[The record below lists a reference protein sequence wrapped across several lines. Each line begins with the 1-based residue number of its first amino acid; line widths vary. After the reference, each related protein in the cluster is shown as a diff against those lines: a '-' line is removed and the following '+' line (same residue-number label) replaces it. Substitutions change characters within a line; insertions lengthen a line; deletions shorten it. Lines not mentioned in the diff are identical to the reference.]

1 MPTRSPGWPPPEFDN
16 VGKLRPGWVRRL
28 ARRGPPGRRLLRRPL
43 QRPELASL
51 GGLVAA
57 FAVFSILRPDLFL
70 SQDNGINVASLAA
83 QYGIVAVGV
92 TVLMIGGHFDLSV
105 GTIVGLTGWAMYYFG
120 NVLGLPPIAT
130 ILCALA
136 FGALLGAIN
145 GILQVRTGLPS
156 FIITLATSLVYRGL
170 LTMET
175 SGFPVVVKFPAD
187 YAQTIAG
194 KHLFGYRMSLLW
206 FLVVALLATLFLLRT
221 RMGNWAFAIGQ
232 NPTAAKNLGVPV
244 ARTTV
249 TLFALSGLTSGIA
262 GVVVAVQYFS
272 IDANRGVGWELIA
285 IAMAVIG
292 GTLLT
297 GGYGS
302 VLGTVLGAFMYAMV
316 NDGLLLV
323 GLQGYWVNIFLG
335 VVVLVAVLIN
345 RMVIDRFVMTP
356 DRPALEQPI
365 IVADEVGLSG
375 RVARLGGAETS
386 RSDRRGAGAT
396 APVVA
401 LRNVTMTFQSV
412 TALREISI
420 EVHAGKVLALLG
432 DNGAGK
438 STLIKVLS
446 GVYQPTSGS
455 VEVDGRQIRLHSAHD
470 ARAAGI
476 STVFQDL
483 AVCDLMSISRNM
495 VLGNEP
501 LERFGPLRIYDAK
514 AADRIAKDALA
525 TLGVDLRRRL
535 SDPAATLSGGQ
546 KQAVAIAR
554 AIVYGSRCLILDEP
568 TAALAVRQT
577 QQVLDQVRR
586 ARDSGQA
593 VMLIMHNLQQA
604 LSVADEVVVL
614 ARGRVLG
621 KFSSAD
627 ADLERVTQLVAQ
639 G

>member
-1 MPTRSPGWPPPEFDN
+1 MF
-16 VGKLRPGWVRRL
+16 
-28 ARRGPPGRRLLRRPL
+28 
-43 QRPELASL
+43 
-51 GGLVAA
+51 
-57 FAVFSILRPDLFL
+57 
-70 SQDNGINVASLAA
+70 
-83 QYGIVAVGV
+83 
-92 TVLMIGGHFDLSV
+92 
-105 GTIVGLTGWAMYYFG
+105 YFG
-120 NVLGLPPIAT
+120 NVLGLPPILT

-136 FGALLGAIN
+136 VGTLLGALN
-145 GILQVRTGLPS
+145 GVIQVQTGLPS
-156 FIITLATSLVYRGL
+156 FIITLATSLVYRGI
-170 LTMET
+170 LTMNT
-175 SGFPVVVKFPAD
+175 SGFPVVVKFSAS
-187 YAQTIAG
+187 YAQLIAG
-194 KHLFGYRMSLLW
+194 KLFFGYRMSIVW
-206 FLVVALLATLFLLRT
+206 FLVVAALATLFLLRT

-249 TLFALSGLTSGIA
+249 TLFAMSGFTSGVA

-285 IAMAVIG
+285 IAMTVIG

-316 NDGLLLV
+316 NAGLLLV

-335 VVVLVAVLIN
+335 IVVLVAVLIN
-345 RMVIDRFVMTP
+345 RLVIDRFVMSP
-356 DRPALEQPI
+356 DRAALEQPVV
-365 IVADEVGLSG
+365 VAE
-375 RVARLGGAETS
+375 ARPTVEA
-386 RSDRRGAGAT
+386 DRRDPTASAGKLRPA
-396 APVVA
+396 AEAARPIVA
-401 LRNVTMTFQSV
+401 LRDVTMSFQSV
-412 TALREISI
+412 TALRNITLEAH
-420 EVHAGKVLALLG
+420 VGKVLALLG

-446 GVYQPTSGS
+446 GVYRPTSGS
-455 VEVDGRQIRLHSAHD
+455 VEVDGRPVTLRSAHD

-483 AVCDLMSISRNM
+483 AVCDLMSIARNM

-501 LERFGPLRIYDAK
+501 VKRFGPLRIYDAK
-514 AADRIAKDALA
+514 KADRITTDALA
-525 TLGVDLRRRL
+525 ALGVDLRRRL

-586 ARDSGQA
+586 ARNAGQA
-593 VMLIMHNLQQA
+593 VILIMHNLQQA
-604 LSVADEVVVL
+604 LSVADEVIVL
-614 ARGRVLG
+614 ARGRVMG
-621 KFSSAD
+621 QFSSAD
-627 ADLERVTQLVAQ
+627 SDLERVTQLVGQ

>member
-1 MPTRSPGWPPPEFDN
+1 MTDADGAGPLRSVSSRGATGSTF
-16 VGKLRPGWVRRL
+16 GLFRRL
-28 ARRGPPGRRLLRRPL
+28 L

-51 GGLVAA
+51 GGLAAA
-57 FAVFSILRPDLFL
+57 FVVFSILRPDLFL
-70 SQDNGINVASLAA
+70 THDNGVNVASLAA

-92 TVLMIGGHFDLSV
+92 TLLMIAGHFDLSV
-105 GTIVGLTGWAMYYFG
+105 GTIVGLTGWAMFYFG
-120 NVLGLPPIAT
+120 NVLGLPPILT

-136 FGALLGAIN
+136 VGTLLGALN
-145 GILQVRTGLPS
+145 GVIQVRTGLPS
-156 FIITLATSLVYRGL
+156 FIITLATSLVYRGI
-170 LTMET
+170 LTMNT
-175 SGFPVVVKFPAD
+175 SGFPVVVKFPAS
-187 YAQTIAG
+187 YALLIAG
-194 KHLFGYRMSLLW
+194 KLFFGYRMSIIW
-206 FLVVALLATLFLLRT
+206 FLVVAALATLFLLRT

-249 TLFALSGLTSGIA
+249 TLFAMSGFTSGVA

-285 IAMAVIG
+285 IAMTVIG

-316 NDGLLLV
+316 NAGLLLV

-335 VVVLVAVLIN
+335 IVVLVAVLIN
-345 RMVIDRFVMTP
+345 RLVIDRFVMSP
-356 DRPALEQPI
+356 DRAGLEQPVV
-365 IVADEVGLSG
+365 VAE
-375 RVARLGGAETS
+375 ARPAVEA
-386 RSDRRGAGAT
+386 DRRDPPASAGKLRPT
-396 APVVA
+396 AEAARPIVA
-401 LRNVTMTFQSV
+401 LRDVTMSFQSV
-412 TALREISI
+412 TALRNITLEAH
-420 EVHAGKVLALLG
+420 VGKVLALLG

-446 GVYQPTSGS
+446 GVYRPTSGL
-455 VEVDGRQIRLHSAHD
+455 VEVDGRPVTLRSAHD

-483 AVCDLMSISRNM
+483 AVCDLMSIARNM

-501 LERFGPLRIYDAK
+501 VKRFGPLRVYDAK
-514 AADRIAKDALA
+514 KADRITTDALA

-586 ARDSGQA
+586 ARNAGQA
-593 VMLIMHNLQQA
+593 VILIMHNLQQA
-604 LSVADEVVVL
+604 LSVADEVIVL
-614 ARGRVLG
+614 ARGRVMG
-621 KFSSAD
+621 QFSSAD
-627 ADLERVTQLVAQ
+627 ADLERVTQLVGQ

>member
-1 MPTRSPGWPPPEFDN
+1 MTDADGASPPRSASSRGATGSTF
-16 VGKLRPGWVRRL
+16 GLFRRL
-28 ARRGPPGRRLLRRPL
+28 L

-51 GGLVAA
+51 GGLAAA
-57 FAVFSILRPDLFL
+57 FVMFSILRPDLFL
-70 SQDNGINVASLAA
+70 THDNGVNVASLAA

-92 TVLMIGGHFDLSV
+92 TLLMIAGHFDLSV
-105 GTIVGLTGWAMYYFG
+105 GTIVGLTGWAMFYFG
-120 NVLGLPPIAT
+120 NVLGLPPILT

-136 FGALLGAIN
+136 VGTLLGALN
-145 GILQVRTGLPS
+145 GVIQVRTGLPS
-156 FIITLATSLVYRGL
+156 FIITLATSLVYRGI
-170 LTMET
+170 LTMNT
-175 SGFPVVVKFPAD
+175 SGFPVVVKFPAS
-187 YAQTIAG
+187 YAQLIAG
-194 KHLFGYRMSLLW
+194 KLFFGYRMSIVW
-206 FLVVALLATLFLLRT
+206 FLVVAALATLFLLRT

-249 TLFALSGLTSGIA
+249 TLFAMSGFTSGVA

-285 IAMAVIG
+285 IAMTVIG

-316 NDGLLLV
+316 NAGLLLV

-335 VVVLVAVLIN
+335 IVVLVAVLIN
-345 RMVIDRFVMTP
+345 RLVIDRFVMSP
-356 DRPALEQPI
+356 DRAALEQPVV
-365 IVADEVGLSG
+365 VAEASPAVE
-375 RVARLGGAETS
+375 A
-386 RSDRRGAGAT
+386 DRRDPTASAGKLRPA
-396 APVVA
+396 AEAARPIVA
-401 LRNVTMTFQSV
+401 LRDVTMSFQSV
-412 TALREISI
+412 TALRNITLEAH
-420 EVHAGKVLALLG
+420 VGKVLALLG

-446 GVYQPTSGS
+446 GVYRPTSGS
-455 VEVDGRQIRLHSAHD
+455 VEVDGRPVMLRSAHD

-483 AVCDLMSISRNM
+483 AVCDLMSIARNM

-501 LERFGPLRIYDAK
+501 VKRFGPLRIYDAK
-514 AADRIAKDALA
+514 KADRITTDALA

-554 AIVYGSRCLILDEP
+554 AIAYGSRCLILDEP

-586 ARDSGQA
+586 ARNAGQA
-593 VMLIMHNLQQA
+593 VILIMHNLQQA
-604 LSVADEVVVL
+604 LSVADEVIVL
-614 ARGRVLG
+614 ARGHVMGQFL
-621 KFSSAD
+621 SAE
-627 ADLERVTQLVAQ
+627 ADLERVTQLVGQ

>member
-1 MPTRSPGWPPPEFDN
+1 MTLANPTGPARSAASRSATRRA
-16 VGKLRPGWVRRL
+16 VG
-28 ARRGPPGRRLLRRPL
+28 LLRRPL

-70 SQDNGINVASLAA
+70 SHDNGINVASLAA

-92 TVLMIGGHFDLSV
+92 TVLMIAGHFDLSV

-120 NVLGLPPIAT
+120 NVLGLPPIVT

-136 FGALLGAIN
+136 FGTLLGAIN
-145 GILQVRTGLPS
+145 GIIQVRTGLPS
-156 FIITLATSLVYRGL
+156 FIITLATSLVYRGI
-170 LTMET
+170 LTMNT
-175 SGFPVVVKFPAD
+175 SGFPVVVKFPAS
-187 YAQTIAG
+187 YAQMIAG

-206 FLVVALLATLFLLRT
+206 FLVVAVLATLFLLRT

-249 TLFALSGLTSGIA
+249 TLFALSGFTSGIA

-285 IAMAVIG
+285 IAMTVIG

-316 NDGLLLV
+316 NAGLLLV

-335 VVVLVAVLIN
+335 IVVLVAVLIN
-345 RMVIDRFVMTP
+345 RLVIDRFVMSP
-356 DRPALEQPI
+356 DRAALEQPI
-365 IVADEVGLSG
+365 IVADEIGPP
-375 RVARLGGAETS
+375 RAPCP
-386 RSDRRGAGAT
+386 SDDHHGTRRERRHDPA
-396 APVVA
+396 VVA
-401 LRNVTMTFQSV
+401 LRDVTMTFQSV
-412 TALREISI
+412 TALRNISI
-420 EVHAGKVLALLG
+420 EAHAGKVLALLG

-455 VEVDGRQIRLHSAHD
+455 VEVDGRPVTLRSAHD

-483 AVCDLMSISRNM
+483 AVCDLMSIARNM

-501 LERFGPLRIYDAK
+501 RKRFGPLRIYDAK
-514 AADRIAKDALA
+514 KADRIATDALA

-586 ARDSGQA
+586 ARDAGQA
-593 VMLIMHNLQQA
+593 VILIMHNLQQA

-614 ARGRVLG
+614 ARGRVMG
-621 KFSSAD
+621 QFSSAD

>member
-1 MPTRSPGWPPPEFDN
+1 MTLANTTGPAGSAASRDATRRT
-16 VGKLRPGWVRRL
+16 VGV
-28 ARRGPPGRRLLRRPL
+28 LRRML

-70 SQDNGINVASLAA
+70 TQDNGINVASLAA

-92 TVLMIGGHFDLSV
+92 TMLMIAGHFDLSV

-120 NVLGLPPIAT
+120 NVLGLPPIVT
-130 ILCALA
+130 ILCTLA
-136 FGALLGAIN
+136 FGTLLGSVNGAI
-145 GILQVRTGLPS
+145 QVRTGLPS
-156 FIITLATSLVYRGL
+156 FIITLATSLVYRGI
-170 LTMET
+170 LTMNT
-175 SGFPVVVKFPAD
+175 SGFPVVVKFPAS
-187 YAQTIAG
+187 YAQVIAG

-206 FLVVALLATLFLLRT
+206 FLVVAALATLFLLRT

-249 TLFALSGLTSGIA
+249 TLFALSGFTSGVA

-285 IAMAVIG
+285 IAMTVIG

-316 NDGLLLV
+316 NAGLLLI

-335 VVVLVAVLIN
+335 IVVLVAVLIN
-345 RMVIDRFVMTP
+345 RVVIDRFVMSP
-356 DRPALEQPI
+356 SRAELEQPI
-365 IVADEVGLSG
+365 IVADETGAPG
-375 RVARLGGAETS
+375 EAGPPYAATRADATRPARVTK
-386 RSDRRGAGAT
+386 
-396 APVVA
+396 PVVA
-401 LRNVTMTFQSV
+401 LRDVTMSFQSV
-412 TALREISI
+412 TALRNISI
-420 EVHAGKVLALLG
+420 EAREGKVLALLG

-455 VEVDGRQIRLHSAHD
+455 VEVDGRAVTLRSAHD

-483 AVCDLMSISRNM
+483 AVCDLMSIARNM

-501 LERFGPLRIYDAK
+501 LKRFGPLRIYDAK
-514 AADRIAKDALA
+514 KADHVTTEALA
-525 TLGVDLRRRL
+525 ALGVDLRRRL

-586 ARDSGQA
+586 ARHAGQA
-593 VMLIMHNLQQA
+593 VILITHNLQQA
-604 LSVADEVVVL
+604 ISVADEVVVL
-614 ARGRVLG
+614 ARGRVMG
-621 KFSSAD
+621 QFSSAD
-627 ADLERVTQLVAQ
+627 ADLERVTRLVAQ

>member
-1 MPTRSPGWPPPEFDN
+1 MTDADGAGPPTSASSGGATGSTF
-16 VGKLRPGWVRRL
+16 GLFRRL
-28 ARRGPPGRRLLRRPL
+28 L

-51 GGLVAA
+51 GGLAAA
-57 FAVFSILRPDLFL
+57 FVVFSILRPDLFL
-70 SQDNGINVASLAA
+70 THDNGVNVASLAA

-92 TVLMIGGHFDLSV
+92 TLLMIAGHFDLSV
-105 GTIVGLTGWAMYYFG
+105 GTIVGLTGWAMFYFG
-120 NVLGLPPIAT
+120 NVLGLPPILT
-130 ILCALA
+130 ISCALTV
-136 FGALLGAIN
+136 GTLLGGLN
-145 GILQVRTGLPS
+145 GVIQVRTGLPS
-156 FIITLATSLVYRGL
+156 FIITLATSLVYRGI
-170 LTMET
+170 LTMNT
-175 SGFPVVVKFPAD
+175 SGFPVVVKFPAS
-187 YAQTIAG
+187 YAQLIAG
-194 KHLFGYRMSLLW
+194 KLFFGYRMSIVW
-206 FLVVALLATLFLLRT
+206 FLVVAALATLFLLRT

-232 NPTAAKNLGVPV
+232 NPSAAKNLGVPV
-244 ARTTV
+244 ARATV
-249 TLFALSGLTSGIA
+249 TLFAMSGFTSGVA

-285 IAMAVIG
+285 IAMTVIG

-316 NDGLLLV
+316 NAGLLLV

-335 VVVLVAVLIN
+335 IVVLVAVLIN
-345 RMVIDRFVMTP
+345 RLVIDRFVMSP
-356 DRPALEQPI
+356 DGAALEQPVV
-365 IVADEVGLSG
+365 VAE
-375 RVARLGGAETS
+375 ARPAVEA
-386 RSDRRGAGAT
+386 DRRDPTASAGKLRPA
-396 APVVA
+396 AEAARPIVA
-401 LRNVTMTFQSV
+401 LRDVTMSFQSV
-412 TALREISI
+412 TALRNITLEAH
-420 EVHAGKVLALLG
+420 VGKVLALLG

-446 GVYQPTSGS
+446 GVYRPTSGS
-455 VEVDGRQIRLHSAHD
+455 VEVDGRAVTLRSAHD

-483 AVCDLMSISRNM
+483 AVCDLMSIARNM

-501 LERFGPLRIYDAK
+501 VKRFGPLQIYDAK
-514 AADRIAKDALA
+514 KADRIATDALA
-525 TLGVDLRRRL
+525 TLGVELRRRL

-586 ARDSGQA
+586 ARNAGQA
-593 VMLIMHNLQQA
+593 VILIMHNLQQA
-604 LSVADEVVVL
+604 LSVADEVIVL
-614 ARGRVLG
+614 ARGRVMG
-621 KFSSAD
+621 QFSSAD
-627 ADLERVTQLVAQ
+627 ADLERVTQLVGQ

>member
-1 MPTRSPGWPPPEFDN
+1 MTLANTTGPAGSAASRDATRRP
-16 VGKLRPGWVRRL
+16 VGVLRRL
-28 ARRGPPGRRLLRRPL
+28 L

-70 SQDNGINVASLAA
+70 TQDNGINVASLAA

-92 TVLMIGGHFDLSV
+92 TVLMIAGHFDLSV

-120 NVLGLPPIAT
+120 NVLGLPPILT
-130 ILCALA
+130 ILCTLG
-136 FGALLGAIN
+136 FGTLLGAIN
-145 GILQVRTGLPS
+145 GVIQVRTGLPS
-156 FIITLATSLVYRGL
+156 FIITLATSLVYRGV
-170 LTMET
+170 LTMNT
-175 SGFPVVVKFPAD
+175 SGFPVVVKFPAS
-187 YAQTIAG
+187 YAQAIAG

-206 FLVVALLATLFLLRT
+206 FLVVAVLATLFLLRT

-249 TLFALSGLTSGIA
+249 TLFALSGFTSGIA

-285 IAMAVIG
+285 IAMTVIG

-316 NDGLLLV
+316 NAGLLLI

-335 VVVLVAVLIN
+335 IVVLVAVLIN
-345 RMVIDRFVMTP
+345 RVVIDRFVMSP
-356 DRPALEQPI
+356 DRTALEQPI
-365 IVADEVGLSG
+365 IVGPPARADATEA
-375 RVARLGGAETS
+375 ARTDATQ
-386 RSDRRGAGAT
+386 RGAGMA

-401 LRNVTMTFQSV
+401 LRDVTMTFQSV
-412 TALREISI
+412 TALRNISI
-420 EVHAGKVLALLG
+420 DAHAGKVLALLG

-446 GVYQPTSGS
+446 GVYQPTSGK
-455 VEVDGRQIRLHSAHD
+455 VEVDGRAVTLHSAHD

-483 AVCDLMSISRNM
+483 AVCDLMSIARNM

-501 LERFGPLRIYDAK
+501 LKRFGPLRIYDAK
-514 AADRIAKDALA
+514 KADRVTTDALA
-525 TLGVDLRRRL
+525 ALGVDLRRRL
-535 SDPAATLSGGQ
+535 SDPAGTLSGGQ

-586 ARDSGQA
+586 ARDAGQA
-593 VMLIMHNLQQA
+593 VILIMHNLQQA
-604 LSVADEVVVL
+604 MSVADEVVVL
-614 ARGRVLG
+614 ARGRVMG
-621 KFSSAD
+621 QFSSAD
-627 ADLERVTQLVAQ
+627 ADIERVTQLVAQ

>member
-1 MPTRSPGWPPPEFDN
+1 MTDVDG
-16 VGKLRPGWVRRL
+16 
-28 ARRGPPGRRLLRRPL
+28 AGPPRSACSRGATGPTSGPFRRLLE
-43 QRPELASL
+43 RPELASL
-51 GGLVAA
+51 GGLAAA
-57 FAVFSILRPDLFL
+57 FVVFSILRPDLFL
-70 SQDNGINVASLAA
+70 THDNGVNVASLAA

-92 TVLMIGGHFDLSV
+92 TLLMIAGQFDLSV
-105 GTIVGLTGWAMYYFG
+105 GTIVGLTGWAMFYFG
-120 NVLGLPPIAT
+120 NVLGLPPIPT

-136 FGALLGAIN
+136 VGTLLGALN
-145 GILQVRTGLPS
+145 GIIQVRTGLPS
-156 FIITLATSLVYRGL
+156 FIITLATSLVYRGI
-170 LTMET
+170 LTMNT
-175 SGFPVVVKFPAD
+175 SGFPVVVKFPAS
-187 YAQTIAG
+187 YAQVIAG
-194 KHLFGYRMSLLW
+194 KLFFGYRMSIVW
-206 FLVVALLATLFLLRT
+206 FIVVAVLATLFLLRT

-249 TLFALSGLTSGIA
+249 TLFAMSGFTSGVA

-272 IDANRGVGWELIA
+272 IDANRGAGWELIA
-285 IAMAVIG
+285 IAMTVIG

-316 NDGLLLV
+316 TAGLLLV

-335 VVVLVAVLIN
+335 IVVLVAVLIN
-345 RMVIDRFVMTP
+345 RLVIDRFVMSP
-356 DRPALEQPI
+356 DRAALDQPVVVAEARPAIE
-365 IVADEVGLSG
+365 AD
-375 RVARLGGAETS
+375 RL
-386 RSDRRGAGAT
+386 DRTVSASEPRTAAGSAK
-396 APVVA
+396 PVVA
-401 LRNVTMTFQSV
+401 LRDVTMSFQSV
-412 TALREISI
+412 TALRNITLEAQ
-420 EVHAGKVLALLG
+420 VGKVLALLG

-446 GVYQPTSGS
+446 GVYRPTSGS
-455 VEVDGRQIRLHSAHD
+455 VEVDGRPVTLRSAHD
-470 ARAAGI
+470 ARTAGI

-483 AVCDLMSISRNM
+483 AVCDLMSIARNM

-501 LERFGPLRIYDAK
+501 VKRFGPLRIYDAK
-514 AADRIAKDALA
+514 KADRITTDALA
-525 TLGVDLRRRL
+525 ALGVDLRRPL

-586 ARDSGQA
+586 ARDAGQA
-593 VMLIMHNLQQA
+593 VILIMHNLQQA
-604 LSVADEVVVL
+604 LSVADEVIVL
-614 ARGRVLG
+614 ARGRVMG
-621 KFSSAD
+621 QFSSTD
-627 ADLERVTQLVAQ
+627 ADLERVTQLVGQ

>member
-1 MPTRSPGWPPPEFDN
+1 MTFTNTTGPAGSAASQGATHRA
-16 VGKLRPGWVRRL
+16 VGMLRRL
-28 ARRGPPGRRLLRRPL
+28 L

-70 SQDNGINVASLAA
+70 TRDNGINVASLAG

-92 TVLMIGGHFDLSV
+92 TVLMIAGHFDLSV

-120 NVLGLPPIAT
+120 NLLGLPPILT
-130 ILCALA
+130 ILCTLG
-136 FGALLGAIN
+136 FGTLLGAIN
-145 GILQVRTGLPS
+145 GVIQVRTGLPS
-156 FIITLATSLVYRGL
+156 FIITLATSLVYRGM
-170 LTMET
+170 LTMNT
-175 SGFPVVVKFPAD
+175 SGFPVVVKFPSS
-187 YAQTIAG
+187 YAQVIAG

-206 FLVVALLATLFLLRT
+206 FLVVAVLATLFLLRT

-249 TLFALSGLTSGIA
+249 TLFALSGFTSGIA

-285 IAMAVIG
+285 IAMTVIG

-316 NDGLLLV
+316 NAGLLLV

-335 VVVLVAVLIN
+335 IVVLVAVLIN
-345 RMVIDRFVMTP
+345 RVVIDRFVMSP
-356 DRPALEQPI
+356 DRTAFEQPI
-365 IVADEVGLSG
+365 IIADEASAG
-375 RVARLGGAETS
+375 GGAGPSHAAARADAT
-386 RSDRRGAGAT
+386 RPAGVT
-396 APVVA
+396 KPVVA
-401 LRNVTMTFQSV
+401 LRDVTMSFQSV
-412 TALREISI
+412 TALRNISI
-420 EVHAGKVLALLG
+420 EAREGKVLALLG

-446 GVYQPTSGS
+446 GVYQPTSGR
-455 VEVDGRQIRLHSAHD
+455 VEVDGRVVTLRSAHD

-483 AVCDLMSISRNM
+483 AVCDLMSIARNM

-501 LERFGPLRIYDAK
+501 LKRFGPLRIYDAK
-514 AADRIAKDALA
+514 KADRVTTDALA
-525 TLGVDLRRRL
+525 ALGVDLRRRL

-577 QQVLDQVRR
+577 QHVLDQVRR
-586 ARDSGQA
+586 ARDAGQA
-593 VMLIMHNLQQA
+593 VILIMHNLQQA
-604 LSVADEVVVL
+604 MSVADQVVVL
-614 ARGRVLG
+614 ARGRVMG
-621 KFSSAD
+621 QFSSAD

>member
-1 MPTRSPGWPPPEFDN
+1 MIEANATGPSGSAASGGATRWAYN
-16 VGKLRPGWVRRL
+16 VLRSL
-28 ARRGPPGRRLLRRPL
+28 L

-51 GGLVAA
+51 GGLAAA
-57 FAVFSILRPDLFL
+57 FVVFSILRPDLFL
-70 SQDNGINVASLAA
+70 SHDNGVNVASLAA
-83 QYGIVAVGV
+83 QYGIVSVGV
-92 TVLMIGGHFDLSV
+92 TLLMIAGQFDLSV

-120 NVLGLPPIAT
+120 NVLGLPPILT

-136 FGALLGAIN
+136 VGTLLGGLN
-145 GILQVRTGLPS
+145 GVIQVRTGLPS
-156 FIITLATSLVYRGL
+156 FIITLATSLVYRGI
-170 LTMET
+170 LTMNT
-175 SGFPVVVKFPAD
+175 SGFPVVVKFPAS
-187 YAQTIAG
+187 YAQVIAG
-194 KHLFGYRMSLLW
+194 KLVFGYRMSLLW
-206 FLVVALLATLFLLRT
+206 FLVVAALATLFLLRT

-249 TLFALSGLTSGIA
+249 TLFAMSGFTSGVA

-285 IAMAVIG
+285 IAMTVIG

-316 NDGLLLV
+316 NAGLLLV

-335 VVVLVAVLIN
+335 IVVLVAVLIN
-345 RMVIDRFVMTP
+345 RLVIDRFVMSP
-356 DRPALEQPI
+356 DRAALEQPVV
-365 IVADEVGLSG
+365 VAE
-375 RVARLGGAETS
+375 ARPTVEA
-386 RSDRRGAGAT
+386 DRRDPPASAGKLRPA
-396 APVVA
+396 AEAARPIVA
-401 LRNVTMTFQSV
+401 LRDVTMSFQSV
-412 TALREISI
+412 TALRNITLEAH
-420 EVHAGKVLALLG
+420 VGKVLALLG

-446 GVYQPTSGS
+446 GVYRPTSGS
-455 VEVDGRQIRLHSAHD
+455 VEVDGRPVTLRSAHD

-483 AVCDLMSISRNM
+483 AVCDLMSIARNM

-501 LERFGPLRIYDAK
+501 VVRFGPLRIYDAK
-514 AADRIAKDALA
+514 KADRITTDALA

-586 ARDSGQA
+586 AREAGQA
-593 VMLIMHNLQQA
+593 VILIMHNLQQA
-604 LSVADEVVVL
+604 LSVADEVIVL
-614 ARGRVLG
+614 ARGRVMG
-621 KFSSAD
+621 QFSSAD
-627 ADLERVTQLVAQ
+627 ADLERVTQLV
-639 G
+639 GEG

>member
-1 MPTRSPGWPPPEFDN
+1 MAGASVPQGSAASRGA
-16 VGKLRPGWVRRL
+16 VRRVV
-28 ARRGPPGRRLLRRPL
+28 GLLRRPL

-375 RVARLGGAETS
+375 RVAPLDGAETS
-386 RSDRRGAGAT
+386 RRDRRGAGVT

-401 LRNVTMTFQSV
+401 LRDVTMTFQSV

-420 EVHAGKVLALLG
+420 EAHAGKVLALLG

-614 ARGRVLG
+614 ARGRVMG

>member
-1 MPTRSPGWPPPEFDN
+1 MTDADGAGLPRSASSRGATGSTF
-16 VGKLRPGWVRRL
+16 GLFRRL
-28 ARRGPPGRRLLRRPL
+28 L

-51 GGLVAA
+51 GGLAAA
-57 FAVFSILRPDLFL
+57 FVVFSILRPDLFL
-70 SQDNGINVASLAA
+70 THDNGVNVASLAA

-92 TVLMIGGHFDLSV
+92 TLLMIAGHFDLSV
-105 GTIVGLTGWAMYYFG
+105 GTIVGLTGWAMFYFG
-120 NVLGLPPIAT
+120 NVLGLPPILT

-136 FGALLGAIN
+136 VGTLLGALN
-145 GILQVRTGLPS
+145 GVIQVRTGLPS
-156 FIITLATSLVYRGL
+156 FIITLATSLVYRGI
-170 LTMET
+170 LTMNT
-175 SGFPVVVKFPAD
+175 SGFPVVVKFPAS
-187 YAQTIAG
+187 YAQLIAG
-194 KHLFGYRMSLLW
+194 KLFFGYRMSIVW
-206 FLVVALLATLFLLRT
+206 FLVVAALATLLLLRT
-221 RMGNWAFAIGQ
+221 RMGNWTFAIGQ

-249 TLFALSGLTSGIA
+249 TLFAMSGFTSGVA

-285 IAMAVIG
+285 IAMTVIG

-316 NDGLLLV
+316 NAGLLLV

-335 VVVLVAVLIN
+335 IVVLVAVLIN
-345 RMVIDRFVMTP
+345 RLVIDRFVMSP
-356 DRPALEQPI
+356 DRAALEQPVV
-365 IVADEVGLSG
+365 VAE
-375 RVARLGGAETS
+375 ARPTVEA
-386 RSDRRGAGAT
+386 DRRDPTASAGKLRRA
-396 APVVA
+396 AEAARPIVA
-401 LRNVTMTFQSV
+401 LRDVTMSFQSV
-412 TALREISI
+412 TALRNITLEAH
-420 EVHAGKVLALLG
+420 VGKVLALLG

-446 GVYQPTSGS
+446 GVYRPTSGS
-455 VEVDGRQIRLHSAHD
+455 VEVDGRPVTLRSAHD
-470 ARAAGI
+470 ARATGI

-483 AVCDLMSISRNM
+483 AVCDLMSIARNM

-501 LERFGPLRIYDAK
+501 VKRFGPLRIYDAK
-514 AADRIAKDALA
+514 KADRITTDALA

-586 ARDSGQA
+586 ARNAGQA
-593 VMLIMHNLQQA
+593 VILIMHNLQQA
-604 LSVADEVVVL
+604 LSVADEVIVL
-614 ARGRVLG
+614 ARGRVMG
-621 KFSSAD
+621 QFSIAD
-627 ADLERVTQLVAQ
+627 ADLERVTQLVGQ

>member
-1 MPTRSPGWPPPEFDN
+1 MISANTTGPAGSAASGDATRRT
-16 VGKLRPGWVRRL
+16 VGVLRRL
-28 ARRGPPGRRLLRRPL
+28 L

-70 SQDNGINVASLAA
+70 TQDNGVNVASLAA

-92 TVLMIGGHFDLSV
+92 TLLMIAGYFDLSV

-120 NVLGLPPIAT
+120 NVLGLPPILT
-130 ILCALA
+130 ILSTLA
-136 FGALLGAIN
+136 FGALLGAVN
-145 GILQVRTGLPS
+145 GVIQVRTGLPS
-156 FIITLATSLVYRGL
+156 FIITLATSLVYRGI
-170 LTMET
+170 LTMNT
-175 SGFPVVVKFPAD
+175 SGFPVVVKFPAS
-187 YAQTIAG
+187 YAQVIAG

-206 FLVVALLATLFLLRT
+206 FLVVAALATLFLLRT

-232 NPTAAKNLGVPV
+232 NPTAARNLGVPV

-249 TLFALSGLTSGIA
+249 TLFALSGFTSGVA

-285 IAMAVIG
+285 IAMTVIG

-302 VLGTVLGAFMYAMV
+302 VVGTVLGAFMYAMV
-316 NDGLLLV
+316 NAGLLLV

-335 VVVLVAVLIN
+335 IVVLVAVLIN
-345 RMVIDRFVMTP
+345 RVVIDRFVMSPNRT
-356 DRPALEQPI
+356 ALEQPI
-365 IVADEVGLSG
+365 ILADEAGVSG
-375 RVARLGGAETS
+375 R
-386 RSDRRGAGAT
+386 AGPAYAAT
-396 APVVA
+396 RADATRPVGVTKPVVA
-401 LRNVTMTFQSV
+401 LRDVTMTFQSV
-412 TALREISI
+412 TALRNITMEAR
-420 EVHAGKVLALLG
+420 EGKVLALLG

-438 STLIKVLS
+438 STLIKLLS

-455 VEVDGRQIRLHSAHD
+455 VEVDGRPVTLHSAHD
-470 ARAAGI
+470 ARAAGV

-483 AVCDLMSISRNM
+483 AVCDLMSIARNM

-501 LERFGPLRIYDAK
+501 LKRFGPLRIYDAK
-514 AADRIAKDALA
+514 KADRVTTDALA
-525 TLGVDLRRRL
+525 ALGVDLRRRL
-535 SDPAATLSGGQ
+535 GDPAATLSGGQ

-586 ARDSGQA
+586 ARDAGQA
-593 VMLIMHNLQQA
+593 VILITHNLQQA
-604 LSVADEVVVL
+604 MSVADEVVVL
-614 ARGRVLG
+614 ARGRIMG
-621 KFSSAD
+621 HFSSAD
-627 ADLERVTQLVAQ
+627 VDLEQVTELVAE

>member
-1 MPTRSPGWPPPEFDN
+1 MTLANPTGPARSAASPSAT
-16 VGKLRPGWVRRL
+16 RR
-28 ARRGPPGRRLLRRPL
+28 AISVLRRPL

-57 FAVFSILRPDLFL
+57 FTVFSILRPDLFL
-70 SQDNGINVASLAA
+70 SPDNGINVGSLAA

-92 TVLMIGGHFDLSV
+92 TVLMIAGHFDLSV
-105 GTIVGLTGWAMYYFG
+105 GTIVGLSGWAMYYFG
-120 NVLGLPPIAT
+120 NQLGLPPIVT

-136 FGALLGAIN
+136 FGTLLGAIN
-145 GILQVRTGLPS
+145 GIIQVRTGLPS
-156 FIITLATSLVYRGL
+156 FIITLATSLVYRGI
-170 LTMET
+170 LTRNT
-175 SGFPVVVKFPAD
+175 SGFPVVVKFPD
-187 YAQTIAG
+187 SYARVIAG

-206 FLVVALLATLFLLRT
+206 FLVVAVLATLFLLRT
-221 RMGNWAFAIGQ
+221 RMGNWAFAVGQ
-232 NPTAAKNLGVPV
+232 NSTAAKNLGVPV
-244 ARTTV
+244 SRTTV
-249 TLFALSGLTSGIA
+249 TLFALSGFTSGIA

-272 IDANRGVGWELIA
+272 IDANRGAGWELIA
-285 IAMAVIG
+285 IAMSVIG

-316 NDGLLLV
+316 TAGLLLI

-335 VVVLVAVLIN
+335 IVVLVAVFIN
-345 RMVIDRFVMTP
+345 RVVINRFVMSP
-356 DRPALEQPI
+356 DRAGLEQPI
-365 IVADEVGLSG
+365 IVADQTGPPRAPCPSEITTGVDES
-375 RVARLGGAETS
+375 
-386 RSDRRGAGAT
+386 AGMT
-396 APVVA
+396 PPVVA
-401 LRNVTMTFQSV
+401 LRDVTMTFQSM
-412 TALREISI
+412 TALRNISI
-420 EVHAGKVLALLG
+420 EAHAGKVLALLG

-446 GVYQPTSGS
+446 GVYRPTSGT
-455 VEVDGRQIRLHSAHD
+455 VEVDGRPVILHSAHD

-483 AVCDLMSISRNM
+483 AVCDLMSIVRNM

-501 LERFGPLRIYDAK
+501 RKRFGPLRIYDARK
-514 AADRIAKDALA
+514 ADRITTDALA
-525 TLGVDLRRRL
+525 TLGIDLRRRL

-586 ARDSGQA
+586 ARDAGQA
-593 VMLIMHNLQQA
+593 VILIMHNLQQA
-604 LSVADEVVVL
+604 MSVADDVVVL
-614 ARGRVLG
+614 SRGRVMG
-621 KFSSAD
+621 QFSSAD
-627 ADLERVTQLVAQ
+627 ADLERVTQLVGQ
-639 G
+639 S

>member
-1 MPTRSPGWPPPEFDN
+1 M
-16 VGKLRPGWVRRL
+16 
-28 ARRGPPGRRLLRRPL
+28 

-57 FAVFSILRPDLFL
+57 FTVFSILRPDLFL
-70 SQDNGINVASLAA
+70 TQDNGVNVASLAS

-120 NVLGLPPIAT
+120 NVLGLPPIVT

-145 GILQVRTGLPS
+145 GVLQVRTGLPS

-175 SGFPVVVKFPAD
+175 SGFPVVVKFPAA

-316 NDGLLLV
+316 NDGLLLI

-335 VVVLVAVLIN
+335 
-345 RMVIDRFVMTP
+345 DR
-356 DRPALEQPI
+356 
-365 IVADEVGLSG
+365 
-375 RVARLGGAETS
+375 GA
-386 RSDRRGAGAT
+386 RRGADQ
-396 APVVA
+396 PRRHRS
-401 LRNVTMTFQSV
+401 LRDESRPDRARTTDH
-412 TALREISI
+412 RRRR
-420 EVHAGKVLALLG
+420 
-432 DNGAGK
+432 
-438 STLIKVLS
+438 
-446 GVYQPTSGS
+446 
-455 VEVDGRQIRLHSAHD
+455 GRRCRG
-470 ARAAGI
+470 RAA
-476 STVFQDL
+476 
-483 AVCDLMSISRNM
+483 
-495 VLGNEP
+495 P
-501 LERFGPLRIYDAK
+501 LDAAHEK
-514 AADRIAKDALA
+514 PTRPDQAA
-525 TLGVDLRRRL
+525 
-535 SDPAATLSGGQ
+535 
-546 KQAVAIAR
+546 
-554 AIVYGSRCLILDEP
+554 
-568 TAALAVRQT
+568 
-577 QQVLDQVRR
+577 
-586 ARDSGQA
+586 
-593 VMLIMHNLQQA
+593 
-604 LSVADEVVVL
+604 
-614 ARGRVLG
+614 
-621 KFSSAD
+621 
-627 ADLERVTQLVAQ
+627 
-639 G
+639 

>member
-1 MPTRSPGWPPPEFDN
+1 M
-16 VGKLRPGWVRRL
+16 
-28 ARRGPPGRRLLRRPL
+28 
-43 QRPELASL
+43 
-51 GGLVAA
+51 
-57 FAVFSILRPDLFL
+57 
-70 SQDNGINVASLAA
+70 
-83 QYGIVAVGV
+83 
-92 TVLMIGGHFDLSV
+92 
-105 GTIVGLTGWAMYYFG
+105 
-120 NVLGLPPIAT
+120 
-130 ILCALA
+130 
-136 FGALLGAIN
+136 
-145 GILQVRTGLPS
+145 
-156 FIITLATSLVYRGL
+156 
-170 LTMET
+170 
-175 SGFPVVVKFPAD
+175 
-187 YAQTIAG
+187 
-194 KHLFGYRMSLLW
+194 
-206 FLVVALLATLFLLRT
+206 
-221 RMGNWAFAIGQ
+221 
-232 NPTAAKNLGVPV
+232 PV

-249 TLFALSGLTSGIA
+249 TLFALSGFTSGVA

-285 IAMAVIG
+285 IAMTVIG

-316 NDGLLLV
+316 NAGLLLV

-345 RMVIDRFVMTP
+345 RIVIDRFVMSP
-356 DRPALEQPI
+356 DRAPLDQPI
-365 IVADEVGLSG
+365 IIANEDRSPAEAGRLNAAVPVDTPRPGVG
-375 RVARLGGAETS
+375 AAKT
-386 RSDRRGAGAT
+386 
-396 APVVA
+396 VVA
-401 LRNVTMTFQSV
+401 LRDVTMTFQSV
-412 TALREISI
+412 TALRNISI
-420 EVHAGKVLALLG
+420 EARAGQVLALLG

-455 VEVDGRQIRLHSAHD
+455 VEVDGRRVTLRSAHD

-483 AVCDLMSISRNM
+483 AVCDLMPIARNM

-501 LERFGPLRIYDAK
+501 LRRFGPLRIYDAK
-514 AADRIAKDALA
+514 KADRIAADALA
-525 TLGVDLRRRL
+525 ALGVDLRRRL

-586 ARDSGQA
+586 ARDAGQA
-593 VMLIMHNLQQA
+593 VILIMHNPQQA
-604 LSVADEVVVL
+604 MSVADEVVVL
-614 ARGRVLG
+614 ARGRVMG
-621 KFSSAD
+621 EFSVAD
-627 ADLERVTQLVAQ
+627 ADIERITQLVAQ

>member
-1 MPTRSPGWPPPEFDN
+1 MTDADGAGTPRSASSRGATGSTF
-16 VGKLRPGWVRRL
+16 GLFRRV
-28 ARRGPPGRRLLRRPL
+28 L

-51 GGLVAA
+51 GGLAAA
-57 FAVFSILRPDLFL
+57 FVVFSILRPDLFL
-70 SQDNGINVASLAA
+70 THDNGVNVGSLAA

-92 TVLMIGGHFDLSV
+92 TLLMIAGHFDLSV
-105 GTIVGLTGWAMYYFG
+105 GTIVGLTGWAMFYFG
-120 NVLGLPPIAT
+120 NVLGLPPILT

-136 FGALLGAIN
+136 VGTLLGALN
-145 GILQVRTGLPS
+145 GVIQVRTGLPS
-156 FIITLATSLVYRGL
+156 FIITLATSLVYRGI
-170 LTMET
+170 LTMNT
-175 SGFPVVVKFPAD
+175 SGFPVVVKFPAF
-187 YAQTIAG
+187 YAQLIAG
-194 KHLFGYRMSLLW
+194 KLFFGYRMSIVW
-206 FLVVALLATLFLLRT
+206 FLVVAALATLFLLRT

-249 TLFALSGLTSGIA
+249 TLFAMSGFTSGVA

-285 IAMAVIG
+285 IAMTVIG

-316 NDGLLLV
+316 NAGLLLV

-335 VVVLVAVLIN
+335 IVVLVAVLIN
-345 RMVIDRFVMTP
+345 RLVIDRFVMSP
-356 DRPALEQPI
+356 DRAALEQPVV
-365 IVADEVGLSG
+365 VAE
-375 RVARLGGAETS
+375 ARPTVEA
-386 RSDRRGAGAT
+386 DRRDPTASAGKLRPA
-396 APVVA
+396 AEAARPIVA
-401 LRNVTMTFQSV
+401 LRDVTMSFQSV
-412 TALREISI
+412 TALRNITLEAH
-420 EVHAGKVLALLG
+420 VGKVLALLG

-446 GVYQPTSGS
+446 GVYRPTSGS
-455 VEVDGRQIRLHSAHD
+455 VEVDGRPVTLRSAHD

-483 AVCDLMSISRNM
+483 AVCDLMSIARNM

-501 LERFGPLRIYDAK
+501 VKRFGPLRVYDAK
-514 AADRIAKDALA
+514 KADRITTDALA

-586 ARDSGQA
+586 ARNAGQA
-593 VMLIMHNLQQA
+593 VILIMHNLQQA
-604 LSVADEVVVL
+604 LSVADEVIVL
-614 ARGRVLG
+614 ARGRVMG
-621 KFSSAD
+621 QFSSAD
-627 ADLERVTQLVAQ
+627 ADLERVTQLVGQ